1 MTLVWSRNDG
11 KVLKKLSF
19 FKDVFWWNKR
29 IQNFQFSITQK
40 LGQSFYIPKNRKKSN
55 LFSGHYGPSNLQ
67 FCFTKFC
74 TILDKT
80 FVQDCIKYF
89 STFSPVF
96 SPPQVKRNCN
106 RDHIIFELYD
116 VSAQIRFSTSKPRL
130 VKCSTGNLIYELS
143 NDLRLSLEEIRKS

>member
-1 MTLVWSRNDG
+1 MFFG
-11 KVLKKLSF
+11 KIKEFKTFNLALLK
-19 FKDVFWWNKR
+19 N
-29 IQNFQFSITQK
+29 
-40 LGQSFYIPKNRKKSN
+40 LGRAFTSLKTEKKSN

-116 VSAQIRFSTSKPRL
+116 VSAQIQFSTSKPRL